1 MPSRR
6 TGLAAVLALLVATT
20 GFATVADIYPP
31 PEQAQADIDAA
42 VAQAAKE
49 HKRVILD
56 FGGNWCTDCH
66 VLDYYFHDGAN
77 LPLLQAHFVLVHIN
91 IGRMTDNLSLAQRY
105 GIPTMVARGDV
116 RVTAVPALAVLDE
129 HGKLLFTQK
138 SGEFEAMR
146 HMQTGS
152 VTEFLERW
160 KTAG

>member
-1 MPSRR
+1 MLPRLLSL
-6 TGLAAVLALLVATT
+6 TAMLGLLFVAKS
-20 GFATVADIYPP
+20 FATLADIYPP
-31 PEQAQADIDAA
+31 PEQAQADLAA
-42 VAQAAKE
+42 GIAEAGKE
-49 HKRVILD
+49 HKRVLLD

-77 LPLLQAHFVLVHIN
+77 LPLLEAHFVLVHIN
-91 IGRMTDNLSLAQRY
+91 IGRMTDNLALAQRY
-105 GIPTMVARGDV
+105 GVPTMVARGDL

-152 VTEFLERW
+152 VTEFLQRW
-160 KTAG
+160 KGAG